1 MGLFEFLNTSN
12 SWIFILAGS
21 IVALGGSFWIFRT
34 FNKKTRFNK
43 TIQVLEAKMV
53 EIQAIPVLKRLT
65 QLGTI
70 GENNVVFASVY
81 TEYNKLYQ
89 ETIELYNKDIGD
101 ELTDAK
107 TKLKNKEFF
116 KLNPILKA
124 LNVKIDAYK
133 ERIEQIEDQLRE
145 IMKDDDETRSYEQ
158 QIKDLV
164 NETKNLLNQYETEIE
179 VCSEEFDV
187 EFKKVEEK
195 LALYSDTVKT
205 GSYNDA
211 REILKRAEKDLNIIK
226 DYLVNHHTTIGEIS
240 IHIPN
245 RLNEAIDLYNEMQ
258 NLNYPLYHISGLATI
273 NSVKESILNAIE
285 FLKVFNFENMGEVI
299 NHLNSKLDVLMT
311 ALADE
316 KSARFNFEANY
327 KQSYDRAENL
337 ELEHIKHIKELNELE
352 KYYILDDKIN
362 EKIKTIKKAINELS
376 SARRIL
382 DNLVI
387 GNQAYSSRLEKL
399 NEMMTQVNIVDQ
411 GISEFK
417 TSVRKL
423 SEISEAAYTL
433 LSDAAFKLKNAQFK
447 LRETKHSKLY
457 ENFVES
463 FNYVYNLIEKLGVQ
477 ITKLPMDIAKIE
489 SYTNEINKN
498 LESILSRV
506 EEEVTNFNKARKLIM
521 FANAY
526 RELFTDV
533 QRTMNKAEA
542 LYFEANFAQAIDI
555 TLQATS
561 RFAIPDTLLKE
572 FDIITTDK
580 GVE

>member
-133 ERIEQIEDQLRE
+133 ERIEQIEDQLKE

-211 REILKRAEKDLNIIK
+211 REILKRAEKDLNVIK

-240 IHIPN
+240 IKIPN

-362 EKIKTIKKAINELS
+362 EKIKTIKKAITELS

-399 NEMMTQVNIVDQ
+399 NEMMTQVNIVEQ

-572 FDIITTDK
+572 FDIITADK
-580 GVE
+580 GAE